1 MCVCVCVCSCVCVC
15 VRVCVY
21 VRACVHVCVC
31 VCVCVCFNWLV
42 WTCTYMCTAISGMR
56 WVGGVVLGDWGV
68 RQCVGVWRTGECEGT
83 GALTAALLY
92 FTLKAS
98 K

>member
-1 MCVCVCVCSCVCVC
+1 
-15 VRVCVY
+15 
-21 VRACVHVCVC
+21 
-31 VCVCVCFNWLV
+31 
-42 WTCTYMCTAISGMR
+42 MCTAISGMR